1 MRGRFV
7 LLRLMLTAF
16 RAMCVTDVYYVAWD
30 AWPGMAEVVAEERAT
45 EVTLSPA
52 KL

>member
-1 MRGRFV
+1 MRGRFI

-16 RAMCVTDVYYVAWD
+16 RGMCVTDVCYVAWD
-30 AWPGMAEVVAEERAT
+30 AWPGMAEVVVEERAT
-45 EVTLSPA
+45 EATLSPA